1 MVHPSPVQ
9 ARPQIHQ
16 GLATILHPD
25 PKVGAYLRRFLR
37 EAFPRLGEVRID
49 AEWTGVL
56 GFTRDKKPLVGRVRP
71 NVFAGVGFCG
81 HGMPQCTGVGK
92 ALAQMVAGAEDSEVH
107 PFVRGAAD
115 VGRVLSK

>member
-1 MVHPSPVQ
+1 M
-9 ARPQIHQ
+9 
-16 GLATILHPD
+16 
-25 PKVGAYLRRFLR
+25 GAYLRRFLH
-37 EAFPRLGEVRID
+37 EAFPRLGEVRIE